1 MDRKMTKELII
12 SLPNGG
18 SLRCGEGEH
27 HVWGGYVSICDSS
40 GIDLLYWDKA
50 EFEEDA
56 ESVIGAIFAAAL
68 QPIDTLKSRTNNS
81 TTSEVET
88 SDNQVIKIEISVR
101 VSENTNLRQ
110 LKQQVADALRT
121 ISNPLRTDQ
130 GITVVSDVKITI

>member
-1 MDRKMTKELII
+1 M
-12 SLPNGG
+12 
-18 SLRCGEGEH
+18 
-27 HVWGGYVSICDSS
+27 
-40 GIDLLYWDKA
+40 LYWDVA
-50 EFEEDA
+50 EFEEDG
-56 ESVIGAIFAAAL
+56 ESVIGAIFSFAL
-68 QPIDTLKSRTNNS
+68 KPIDTLKSRTNNM

-88 SDNQVIKIEISVR
+88 SDNQVVKIEVSVR